1 MFKKYEVEQMI
12 KDRFLD
18 VDGRLDDKPNEDG
31 SHDLYFVEIENNND
45 GIIADFITW
54 HDGNCKDQ
62 EHDKYKITVEFLG

>member
-18 VDGRLDDKPNEDG
+18 VDGCLADELNEDG
-31 SHDLYFVEIENNND
+31 SYDLYFVNVENNGD
-45 GIIADFITW
+45 GIIADFITCR
-54 HDGNCKDQ
+54 GSNPENE

>member
-31 SHDLYFVEIENNND
+31 SHDLYFVKVENHGD

-54 HDGNCKDQ
+54 CGGVPENE
-62 EHDKYKITVEFLG
+62 EHDEYKITVEFLG